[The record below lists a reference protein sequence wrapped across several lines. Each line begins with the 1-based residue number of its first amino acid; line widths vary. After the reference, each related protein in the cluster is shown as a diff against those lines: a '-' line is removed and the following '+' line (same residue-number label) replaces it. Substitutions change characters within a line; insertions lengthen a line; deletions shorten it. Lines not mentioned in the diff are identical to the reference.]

1 MTRRADRCGGS
12 LAPATQHLLD
22 RLQLNCPSYEYYT
35 RVFTARW
42 RQSRPGGYAT
52 GMEHRPSGKKH
63 RSITEEA
70 IVVYCKMNIQQVLRW
85 IAIAIVLIVAV
96 AVLSVILK
104 VGAALLSLALKVLL
118 VLLLI
123 AIVLR
128 FIDVVRDRR

>member
-1 MTRRADRCGGS
+1 MAAIS
-12 LAPATQHLLD
+12 PW
-22 RLQLNCPSYEYYT
+22 
-35 RVFTARW
+35 RVRHGDGTSDPPERT
-42 RQSRPGGYAT
+42 Y
-52 GMEHRPSGKKH
+52 